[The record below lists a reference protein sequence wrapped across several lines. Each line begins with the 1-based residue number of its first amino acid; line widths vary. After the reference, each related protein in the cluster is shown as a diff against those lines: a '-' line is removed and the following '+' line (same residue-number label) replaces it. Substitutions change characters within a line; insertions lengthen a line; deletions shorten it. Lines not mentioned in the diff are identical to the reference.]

1 MVHVVSAMAIQAI
14 GRQLQV
20 RRIFGGVASLTGDP
34 LMSACQRI
42 FGLRHVVEAPARPTV
57 RIVTR
62 RTIRSETPLVAVLVA
77 FLTGHRRVLKGRRL
91 MTFLARHASMQP
103 DQRESHK
110 VMIEAGFL
118 PPIDLVVAL
127 LAPGTEGV
135 LVRIVL
141 FVTRDAGRR

>member
-1 MVHVVSAMAIQAI
+1 
-14 GRQLQV
+14 
-20 RRIFGGVASLTGDP
+20 
-34 LMSACQRI
+34 
-42 FGLRHVVEAPARPTV
+42 
-57 RIVTR
+57 
-62 RTIRSETPLVAVLVA
+62 
-77 FLTGHRRVLKGRRL
+77 
-91 MTFLARHASMQP
+91 MQP